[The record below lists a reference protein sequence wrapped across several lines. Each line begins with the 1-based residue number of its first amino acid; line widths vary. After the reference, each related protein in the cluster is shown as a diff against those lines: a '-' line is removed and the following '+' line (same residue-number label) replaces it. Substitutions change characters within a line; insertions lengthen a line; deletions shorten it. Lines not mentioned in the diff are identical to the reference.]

1 MQVTGHV
8 QLQGAMQPPAA
19 VVEQAIQQF
28 ESQEVT
34 PRPVVA
40 TPVASPVTP
49 PTTIKLKFI
58 RPGKN
63 PRTYFDPVEM
73 AELTASVTEH
83 GVAQAILIRPIGD
96 GKYEIIAGERRYRA
110 ALAAYG
116 DEFEMP
122 VSIRECTDAEAE
134 VLANVENTIRADM
147 SAIEEAV
154 SASKVVGRVKGD
166 RDEAARQLSWSRG
179 KLDSRLALMNCS
191 DSVRTALNERKILLG
206 HAELFASLAKDR
218 QEKLLPA
225 VIEKKTTV
233 AEVKA
238 LIEQV
243 AAKLEAAIFDKTE
256 CNGCQHNSSVQSTMF
271 EQSITDGNC
280 TNSTC
285 FKAKTEVKLA
295 ETAESLKDEY
305 PVIRIIRIGDNST
318 LTKLSADGATGV
330 GAAQAEECRSCA
342 DFGAAVSGLP
352 QGLGKVFKDQ
362 CFNTVCN
369 SQKVAARIQG
379 EAAAKEAEAAAIAAA
394 SAPSDVSKPGDAN
407 EKSEAKPAPA
417 AAAEVK
423 TSVNEGDRIKAYREK
438 VWRAAMKKEI
448 AGNPDLSARYL
459 LTLSLN
465 SNGRNISS
473 NALGKAFEKLAGQP
487 KGMDI
492 AAIATQVQSLD
503 DKGFARM
510 TTLIAVSAMDDL
522 DVHHLQRLA
531 KHHQLDLT
539 KHWAL
544 DKEFLDLLTKSE
556 IEFVAKSVGLEK
568 AIGDGF
574 KKLFSEKKDE
584 LIKKLLSVTDF
595 NYSKTIP
602 KVLKF

>member
-28 ESQEVT
+28 ESQAVAV
-34 PRPVVA
+34 RPVVA
-40 TPVASPVTP
+40 TPVAPAVP
-49 PTTIKLKFI
+49 APTTLKLKFI

-83 GVAQAILIRPIGD
+83 GVAQAILVRPIGN
-96 GKYEIIAGERRYRA
+96 GLYEIIAGERRYRA
-110 ALAAYG
+110 ALAAHG
-116 DEFEMP
+116 DEYDMP

-134 VLANVENTIRADM
+134 VLANIENTIRADM

-285 FKAKTEVKLA
+285 FKAKTEAKLQ

-330 GAAQAEECRSCA
+330 GAAQADECRSCS

-369 SQKVAARIQG
+369 SQKVAARIQS
-379 EAAAKEAEAAAIAAA
+379 EAAAKEAEAAAVAAA
-394 SAPSDVSKPGDAN
+394 SAPASSPNAGKAN
-407 EKSEAKPAPA
+407 EKSEAKPAT
-417 AAAEVK
+417 AAEVK

-448 AGNPDLSARYL
+448 ASNPDLSARYL

-473 NALGKAFEKLAGQP
+473 SALGKAFEKLAGQP

-492 AAIATQVQSLD
+492 AAIATQVQALD
-503 DKGFARM
+503 DNGFARM

-522 DVHHLQRLA
+522 DVRHLQGLA
-531 KHHQLDLT
+531 KHHELDLT

-556 IEFVAKSVGLEK
+556 IEFVAKSVGLGK

-574 KKLFSEKKDE
+574 KKLFSEKKDD
-584 LIKKLLSVTDF
+584 LIKKLLSVENF

-602 KVLKF
+602 KVLKY

>member
-28 ESQEVT
+28 ESQEVAA
-34 PRPVVA
+34 RPVVA
-40 TPVASPVTP
+40 TPVAPAVP
-49 PTTIKLKFI
+49 APTTLKLKFI

-83 GVAQAILIRPIGD
+83 GVAQAILVRPIGN
-96 GKYEIIAGERRYRA
+96 GLYEIIAGERRYRA
-110 ALAAYG
+110 ALAAHGEEY
-116 DEFEMP
+116 DMP
-122 VSIRECTDAEAE
+122 VSIRECDDAQAE
-134 VLANVENTIRADM
+134 VLANIENTIRADM

-285 FKAKTEVKLA
+285 FKAKTEAKLQ

-330 GAAQAEECRSCA
+330 GAAQADECRSCS

-369 SQKVAARIQG
+369 SQKVAARIQS
-379 EAAAKEAEAAAIAAA
+379 EAAAKEAEAAAVAAA
-394 SAPSDVSKPGDAN
+394 SAPASSPKAGEAN
-407 EKSEAKPAPA
+407 EKSEAKPAP
-417 AAAEVK
+417 AAEVK

-473 NALGKAFEKLAGQP
+473 SALGKAFEKLAGQP

-492 AAIATQVQSLD
+492 AAIATQVQALD

-531 KHHQLDLT
+531 KHHELDLT

-574 KKLFSEKKDE
+574 KKLFSEKKDD
-584 LIKKLLSVTDF
+584 LIKKLLSVENF

-602 KVLKF
+602 KVLKY